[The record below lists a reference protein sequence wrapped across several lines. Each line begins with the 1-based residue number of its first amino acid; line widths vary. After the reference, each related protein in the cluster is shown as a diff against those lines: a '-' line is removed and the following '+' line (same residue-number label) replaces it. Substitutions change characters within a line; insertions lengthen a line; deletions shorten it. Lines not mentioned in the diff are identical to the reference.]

1 VAHTSSIKANE
12 KLDWNLTYLVV
23 LSPLP
28 PPAPLAR
35 RCTPTSVTL
44 TWRNDE
50 GYEKRLAQLKKVGP
64 P

>member
-1 VAHTSSIKANE
+1 M
-12 KLDWNLTYLVV
+12 KLDWHLTYLVF

-50 GYEKRLAQLKKVGP
+50 GYEKRLAQLKKVGTHY
-64 P
+64 